1 MIDMHNEL
9 ILSDTILYFL
19 KIVSVKDCVRIVR
32 KHTLDIS
39 FLDEVFSYLRK
50 KDKVIPILKILDKFI
65 FNENL
70 TLKNKFIFEFGL

>member
-1 MIDMHNEL
+1 MIDMYNEL

-50 KDKVIPILKILDKFI
+50 KDKVIPILKILDKLI

>member
-1 MIDMHNEL
+1 MYNEL

-50 KDKVIPILKILDKFI
+50 KDKVIPILKILDKLI

>member
-1 MIDMHNEL
+1 MYNEL

-19 KIVSVKDCVRIVR
+19 KIVSVKDCVRIVG

-39 FLDEVFSYLRK
+39 FLDEVFSHLRK